1 LTTSAALATVF
12 PTDFLVFD
20 EDFDT
25 PFDDDLVEG
34 AADFCVPLAVDVFDF
49 AFDVSATVSADF
61 FDVGVTG
68 GATVVVT
75 GSALATTS
83 STTAETFIRLTSFT
97 TALVLGGS
105 GAMLKAV
112 TGVLTVTCSST
123 SASTTTD
130 RRTTLDDVAVRDCV
144 DTAMRGAGVGA
155 TVVGGCVA
163 IGSVEGMVAALVG
176 ATEFTGLLGEVAA

>member
-12 PTDFLVFD
+12 ATDFFVFD
-20 EDFDT
+20 EGFDA
-25 PFDDDLVEG
+25 PFDEDLVEG
-34 AADFCVPLAVDVFDF
+34 AADFWVPLADDVFAF
-49 AFDVSATVSADF
+49 AFDVSATVSAGF

-68 GATVVVT
+68 DATVVVT

-155 TVVGGCVA
+155 TVVGGCAA
-163 IGSVEGMVAALVG
+163 IGSVEGIVAAVVG
-176 ATEFTGLLGEVAA
+176 TAGFTGLLSEELV